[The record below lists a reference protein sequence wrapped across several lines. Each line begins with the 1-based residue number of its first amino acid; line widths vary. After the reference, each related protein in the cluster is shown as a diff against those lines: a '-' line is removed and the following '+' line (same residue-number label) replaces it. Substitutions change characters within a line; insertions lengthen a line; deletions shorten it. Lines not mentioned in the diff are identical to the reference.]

1 MMWTEIPTQL
11 MSTASS
17 GLRRRMTI
25 AAFVTRT
32 VTTANASGS
41 TYPSVLSGPNTVR
54 KPSTAAQTATAPS
67 MTSGFSERSRSSC
80 RTNQVT
86 SRTYRI
92 RRFRRIGP
100 AMDTRVIPQ
109 MYAAGLATNH
119 LQADEIEARKSDCWV
134 IPNPFATGD
143 PTTMTTAPSPPPSN
157 GRRRASP
164 AHLLRAARV
173 YDAVKVYGRGEN
185 EVRALDG
192 VTVEFATGRF
202 TAIMGPSGSGKSTLM
217 HSVAGLDNLTSGTV
231 LIGDT
236 DISKLN
242 DRKLTQ
248 LRRDRIGFIF
258 QAFNLVPTLTAAEN
272 IALPARLAGRTPDPE
287 WFNNVVET
295 VGLTNRLKHRPSELS
310 GGQQQRVAV
319 ARALASRPEIIFA
332 DEPTGNLDSRT
343 GAEILSFMRTAV
355 REFGQTIVMVTHDP
369 IAASYADRAAV
380 PRRRAD
386 RRRHRQPDRRFRHRP
401 HSSPRRL
408 IKMFKL
414 TIKELVAHKLR
425 MITTAF
431 AVLLGVA
438 FMAGTLVFTD
448 TISATYD
455 SALADADE
463 GVDAYV
469 RTPSEIDLGY
479 GEPGP
484 RLDAS
489 LINTVASADGVDEAA
504 LRING
509 YAQLVN
515 RDGDTVGDLSKNPAF
530 GTNWVTV
537 DDLNPYELVSG
548 HAPTN
553 DGEIVIDKASADKA
567 DYVPGDVA
575 TVLTKS
581 EPRQFTIAGIAT
593 FGTNDSPAGA
603 TAVLFTDAAA
613 SELLASP
620 GEADAIAV
628 TADAGV
634 SQADVAAA
642 VQAAVGSNVEVI
654 TGAAL
659 VDQNQAA
666 LAADF
671 AGFGT
676 MMLIFAFVAVFVGAF
691 IINNTFS
698 ITVAQRTREMA
709 MLRAIGASGRQVK
722 RSVLIEAFA
731 IGALASTAGLV
742 AGIGVAS
749 GLRQLMSVFGFDM
762 PEGCDRDLAER
773 DDHLVRRRCDRD
785 RAVGVAP
792 RPPGRQDRP
801 DRGVA

>member
-1 MMWTEIPTQL
+1 
-11 MSTASS
+11 
-17 GLRRRMTI
+17 
-25 AAFVTRT
+25 
-32 VTTANASGS
+32 
-41 TYPSVLSGPNTVR
+41 
-54 KPSTAAQTATAPS
+54 
-67 MTSGFSERSRSSC
+67 
-80 RTNQVT
+80 
-86 SRTYRI
+86 
-92 RRFRRIGP
+92 
-100 AMDTRVIPQ
+100 
-109 MYAAGLATNH
+109 
-119 LQADEIEARKSDCWV
+119 
-134 IPNPFATGD
+134 
-143 PTTMTTAPSPPPSN
+143 
-157 GRRRASP
+157 
-164 AHLLRAARV
+164 
-173 YDAVKVYGRGEN
+173 
-185 EVRALDG
+185 
-192 VTVEFATGRF
+192 
-202 TAIMGPSGSGKSTLM
+202 
-217 HSVAGLDNLTSGTV
+217 
-231 LIGDT
+231 
-236 DISKLN
+236 
-242 DRKLTQ
+242 
-248 LRRDRIGFIF
+248 
-258 QAFNLVPTLTAAEN
+258 
-272 IALPARLAGRTPDPE
+272 
-287 WFNNVVET
+287 
-295 VGLTNRLKHRPSELS
+295 
-310 GGQQQRVAV
+310 
-319 ARALASRPEIIFA
+319 
-332 DEPTGNLDSRT
+332 
-343 GAEILSFMRTAV
+343 
-355 REFGQTIVMVTHDP
+355 
-369 IAASYADRAAV
+369 
-380 PRRRAD
+380 
-386 RRRHRQPDRRFRHRP
+386 
-401 HSSPRRL
+401 
-408 IKMFKL
+408 MFKL

-489 LINTVASADGVDEAA
+489 LINTVASVDGVDEAA

-509 YAQLVN
+509 YAQLVD

-593 FGTNDSPAGA
+593 FGANDSPAGA

-634 SQADVAAA
+634 SQTDVAAA

-654 TGAAL
+654 TGATL

-762 PEGCDRDLAER
+762 PTGAT
-773 DDHLVRRRCDRD
+773 VISPNAMIISF
-785 RAVGVAP
+785 AVGVIVTVLSAWLPARRAAKIAP
-792 RPPGRQDRP
+792 IAALRDVSVDRSGGSKRRAVVGTVITAGGVGALLVGLSGEIALVGVGALATFVGVSVLGPVLARPVARLFGVPLRLRGLSGELATRNAMRNPKRTARTASSLMIGVGSGRVPLGLRGFDEDVGGRVARERVRRHAHRAVRQLRQLGGAQRRPGRRP
-801 DRGVA
+801 AVNAGRRRRRPGSGQPGSGRRCGDGHVLRLRRHDHRRGVRARFGRG